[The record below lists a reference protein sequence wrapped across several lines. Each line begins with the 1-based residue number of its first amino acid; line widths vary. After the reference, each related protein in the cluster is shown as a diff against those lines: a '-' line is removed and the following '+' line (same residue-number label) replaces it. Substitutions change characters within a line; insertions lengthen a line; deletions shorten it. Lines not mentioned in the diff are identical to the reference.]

1 MATSVCINVYG
12 MSAWSRCQ
20 DGDQHARGLIKHTA
34 SVRHLFNQASGRRF
48 DRQAIFQI
56 LPQTSGFRQHF
67 LRSAADQFL
76 YAAAGFVTS
85 KVTPYRSAAQA
96 MRASLLARA
105 TTTVLR
111 CRLASRLRS
120 HAPSLV

>member
-12 MSAWSRCQ
+12 MWLLSHCQ
-20 DGDQHARGLIKHTA
+20 DGDPHAQGLIKHTA
-34 SVRHLFNQASGRRF
+34 SARHLFNQASGRRF

-76 YAAAGFVTS
+76 
-85 KVTPYRSAAQA
+85 
-96 MRASLLARA
+96 
-105 TTTVLR
+105 
-111 CRLASRLRS
+111 
-120 HAPSLV
+120 